1 MTEGVPIA
9 PAALASKIVALLDSA
24 SFDTTY
30 KLATLEAIILS
41 VADNLDENGLPP
53 STLSARDIS
62 DRVLQRYWSQAVP
75 FTSSDGET
83 IAHLRQRRA
92 QGGDLIS
99 HIAQVRIDLDLTS
112 RTHTLT
118 RAARLDEKKVKKLEE
133 ETWKRV
139 VDMPIPRLQRMG
151 SDSGGVEDRFLF
163 EYSWGAK
170 GKKNHVS
177 LARDDDTLHLKPG
190 VAEGLL
196 LLQPLLLRHIETL
209 WVSKVAAWNPAVSD
223 AARLHESLFGSD
235 RLNTKSLVAPLS
247 DLQNGKC
254 FYCATSTAKAPHV
267 DHFLPWSLGHNESI
281 ENLVLTCEKCNL
293 SKSAT
298 LADVPHL
305 SKWLDRMNP
314 GSEELTVMVDIA
326 SRVTRPHH
334 PEITKSQARA
344 SYLYLPSS
352 SLLWLGV
359 DSYVPLDGESVSAL
373 LTNS

>member
-1 MTEGVPIA
+1 MSDETPIE

-30 KLATLEAIILS
+30 KLATLEAIILA
-41 VADNLDENGLPP
+41 VADNLDASGRPP

-62 DRVLQRYWSQAVP
+62 NRVLQRYWSQAVP
-75 FTSSDGET
+75 FTTSDGET
-83 IAHLRQRRA
+83 IDHLRQRRA

-99 HIAQVRIDLDLTS
+99 HIAKVRVDLDLTS
-112 RTHTLT
+112 RAHSLT
-118 RAARLDEKKVKKLEE
+118 RATSIDEKTVRKLEE
-133 ETWKRV
+133 ETWRRV

-163 EYSWGAK
+163 DYSWGDK

-177 LARDDDTLHLKPG
+177 LAREDDTLFLKPG

-209 WVSKVAAWNPAVSD
+209 WVTKVAAWNPAVSD
-223 AARLHESLFGSD
+223 ASRLHESLFGSD
-235 RLNTKSLVAPLS
+235 RLNTKALVEPLS
-247 DLQNGKC
+247 ELQNGQC
-254 FYCATSTAKAPHV
+254 FYCSTTTKKAPHV
-267 DHFLPWSLGHNESI
+267 DHFLPWSLGHNESV
-281 ENLVLTCEKCNL
+281 ENMVLSCEKCNL

-305 SKWLDRMNP
+305 SKWLDRMNS
-314 GSEELTVMVDIA
+314 GSEESTVLEEIA
-326 SRVTRPHH
+326 SSVIRPHH
-334 PEITKSQARA
+334 PDITKSQARA
-344 SYLYLPSS
+344 SYLYLPAS

-359 DSYVPLDGESVSAL
+359 DSYVSLDGQSLSAV